1 MKNNFFLIQDIVNSY
16 YTQNNVYIDHLK
28 ISNDFMAMLKKD
40 FNDEEFI
47 DLLICTG
54 YIPDLY
60 PSDSSQ
66 ETLYSKLIEVLV
78 CEWAQRIGL
87 KSKFVKQK
95 SSYED
100 VTIFLDN
107 NAIVCDA
114 KSFRL
119 GRSQKAPNVKDFL
132 KLEDIRKWLSRYDK
146 KLGGL
151 VTYPCRHEWSTSS
164 DAYQYCTTKD
174 APTLMLPYKYLAFLL
189 KYKNK
194 YSITDLKSL
203 WDYKRLFPSTLTK
216 NIPGG
221 NKVGYWNVIN
231 NEIKRITHV
240 SQNEFNQFFNYA
252 ENLITKCIQANL
264 EILTEKKN
272 KIIENITTQVNSVN
286 DINVLKKEIIQ
297 YKIASETD
305 YLNSL
310 ISRIYTFRIDEAT

>member
-1 MKNNFFLIQDIVNSY
+1 MKNNFFLIQNIVNKSY
-16 YTQNNVYIDHLK
+16 TKGDNVDHLLV
-28 ISNDFMAMLKKD
+28 SNKFMAFLKNEI
-40 FNDEEFI
+40 NDEDFV
-47 DLLICTG
+47 DLLIYTG
-54 YIPDLY
+54 FIPDLY

-100 VTIFLDN
+100 VTISLDDYV
-107 NAIVCDA
+107 IVCDA

-132 KLEDIRKWLSRYDK
+132 KLEDIRKWLSRYNK

-151 VTYPCRHEWSTSS
+151 VTYPCRHEWSSSS

-174 APTLMLPYKYLAFLL
+174 VPTLMLPYKYLAYLL
-189 KYKNK
+189 KYKDR
-194 YSITDLKSL
+194 YTVSELKQL
-203 WDYKRLFPSTLTK
+203 WNYNELFPTVLTK
-216 NIPGG
+216 ATPNG
-221 NKVGYWNVIN
+221 NKRGYWKVIN
-231 NEIKRITHV
+231 REIKKITKTSQAEFDNFFSYAEKRITECV
-240 SQNEFNQFFNYA
+240 
-252 ENLITKCIQANL
+252 QANL
-264 EILTEKKN
+264 EILLNKKN
-272 KIIENITTQVNSVN
+272 TIIGNIISEVNSKD
-286 DINVLKKEIIQ
+286 DITELKTEIIK

-310 ISRIYTFRIDEAT
+310 ITRINDFRIEGDE